1 MPDQHEHESL
11 ADLYLVILVRAKVK
25 GEWMFAHHAAAQL
38 GTVHVL
44 TAWNPGRD
52 RPSRAAN
59 DAANEALRQLLESE
73 GCQPVPALGSDPTS
87 DYAEES
93 WCVVGLSDER
103 ARAIGA
109 QFGQW
114 AVFRITPTEQSVL
127 GCFGEGSIRRAFDS
141 RL

>member
-1 MPDQHEHESL
+1 MKGPDDHESL
-11 ADLYLVILVRAKVK
+11 ADLYLATVVRAKVD
-25 GEWMFAHHAAAQL
+25 GVWTPAQHAAAKL

-73 GCQPVPALGSDPTS
+73 GCQPLPALGSDPTS
-87 DYAEES
+87 DHAEES

-114 AVFRITPTEQSVL
+114 AVFRISSTEQTVL
-127 GCFGEGSIRRAFDS
+127 GCFGDWERS
-141 RL
+141 RPV

>member
-1 MPDQHEHESL
+1 MKGPDDHESL
-11 ADLYLVILVRAKVK
+11 ADLYLATVVRAKVD
-25 GEWMFAHHAAAQL
+25 GVWTPAHHAAAKV

-44 TAWNPGRD
+44 TAWNPGHD

-59 DAANEALRQLLESE
+59 DAANEVLRQLLESE
-73 GCQPVPALGSDPTS
+73 GCQPLPALGSDPTS
-87 DYAEES
+87 DHAEES

-114 AVFRITPTEQSVL
+114 AVFRISSTEQTVL
-127 GCFGEGSIRRAFDS
+127 GCFGDWERSRSI
-141 RL
+141 

>member
-1 MPDQHEHESL
+1 MSDEHDHESL
-11 ADLYLVILVRAKVK
+11 ADLYLATVVRAEFE
-25 GEWMFAHHAAAQL
+25 GQWMLAHHAAARL
-38 GTVHVL
+38 GTVHVV
-44 TAWNPGRD
+44 TAWNPGHD

-73 GCQPVPALGSDPTS
+73 GCKPIPALGSDPNS
-87 DYAEES
+87 DHSEES

-114 AVFRITPTEQSVL
+114 AVFRISSTEQIVL
-127 GCFGEGSIRRAFDS
+127 GCFGDWERS
-141 RL
+141 RSM

>member
-1 MPDQHEHESL
+1 
-11 ADLYLVILVRAKVK
+11 
-25 GEWMFAHHAAAQL
+25 
-38 GTVHVL
+38 VL
-44 TAWNPGRD
+44 TAWNPGHD

-73 GCQPVPALGSDPTS
+73 GCHPIPARGSDPNS
-87 DYAEES
+87 DHAEES

-114 AVFRITPTEQSVL
+114 AVFRITPREQIVL
-127 GCFGEGSIRRAFDS
+127 GCFGEWERS
-141 RL
+141 RSV